1 MPNFR
6 LSKEP
11 YAVKS
16 EGLKNYLYVKLEN
29 HIERERERENYLLIL
44 STLFFDGEILNLKF
58 KFSIFRLKN

>member
-29 HIERERERENYLLIL
+29 HIEREREREKEREL
-44 STLFFDGEILNLKF
+44 SSYFIYFVF
-58 KFSIFRLKN
+58 